1 VLAGILVIGSLLVFN
16 PRAKIKVS
24 PPAAGQADSDS
35 ALATDSRTT
44 APLPQTDSPNL
55 QAAPLLDKT
64 VSQNAAAAG
73 RSRPPPPVIED
84 PEARHAL
91 NYVGLDKEAEARWI
105 AAINN
110 PELSDHERSDLIEDL
125 NEEGFSDP
133 KNPTQADLV
142 LIVSRMVL
150 IEQLI
155 GTAMDKTNEDAFK
168 EAYKDLANMYIR
180 LTEQ

>member
-1 VLAGILVIGSLLVFN
+1 
-16 PRAKIKVS
+16 
-24 PPAAGQADSDS
+24 
-35 ALATDSRTT
+35 
-44 APLPQTDSPNL
+44 
-55 QAAPLLDKT
+55 
-64 VSQNAAAAG
+64 
-73 RSRPPPPVIED
+73 VIED

-91 NYVGLDKEAEARWI
+91 NYVGLDTDAEARWI